1 ASLGHTL
8 MPRQVS
14 LARWNKPGQLL
25 WDHIG
30 APRHVHFGDEAIT
43 TAGVGLDK
51 SRASRRIAQHFAN
64 LIERC
69 IQTVVEI
76 NEGVGRPELVTQFF
90 SANYDARTF
99 EEEFQTRK
107 RLVLQAEAPSLLAK
121 LAGFEIGFEDSKA
134 HETWFS
140 AGVPGR
146 GRHGR

>member
-1 ASLGHTL
+1 
-8 MPRQVS
+8 MRPRQVS
-14 LARWNKPGQLL
+14 LALWNNSGQLL
-25 WDHIG
+25 WDRIG

-43 TAGVGLDK
+43 TAGDGLDK

-64 LIERC
+64 LIDRC

-107 RLVLQAEAPSLLAK
+107 RLVLQAEALSLLAK
-121 LAGFEIGFEDSKA
+121 LAGLGIGMVDSKA
-134 HETWFS
+134 N
-140 AGVPGR
+140 
-146 GRHGR
+146 